1 MAPALRAALRIR
13 GGSGVEGRRMSN
25 RVVMVVHSEWRE
37 KRISPHLTARGYQ
50 VECRCPAQG
59 DRLPENVEDYAAA
72 IVLGGVQSA
81 NDADN
86 VDYMRHEL
94 DWIRRW
100 VEQDRR
106 YLGICLGGQLLAR
119 ALGARVD
126 VHPQG
131 LHEIGYWPIEPTKES
146 GDLFA
151 GLGHVYH
158 WHKEGF
164 ELPQGAELLA
174 RGARFPH
181 QAFRRGQAYGL
192 QFHPEVTGEDARGW
206 LGETADYEARP
217 GAQPR
222 DLHLASIE
230 KHDAALGRW
239 TLRFID
245 RWIGE
250 RVADSGPSP
259 VSIVATPR
267 VAHG

>member
-1 MAPALRAALRIR
+1 
-13 GGSGVEGRRMSN
+13 MSN

-100 VEQDRR
+100 VQQDRR

-119 ALGARVD
+119 ALGATVKT
-126 VHPQG
+126 HPQG

-164 ELPQGAELLA
+164 DLPQGAELLA

-181 QAFRRGQAYGL
+181 QAFRWRQAYGL
-192 QFHPEVTGEDARGW
+192 QFHPEVTGEDARVW
-206 LGETADYEARP
+206 LGETPDYEARP

-250 RVADSGPSP
+250 TRADSRPSP